1 MIKAALEERALENR
15 ERHLRYVTP
24 LDGMEC
30 LIDGERFI
38 NFGSNDYLGLSTHP
52 YLKERSME
60 FTEHFGAGSTAS
72 RLVCGNLSVYEELE
86 QKLADLKGTETSL
99 IFCSGFQL
107 NASVL
112 ECIGQ
117 IASAIFC
124 DRLSH
129 ASILMGVK
137 SSGIKFS
144 RFKHNDVSDLE
155 AKLNA
160 TAQSI
165 KAPWVVTET
174 VFGMDGDVCPL
185 DELIAKSRQYDFD
198 LFVDEAHAMG
208 VLGENGMGMAARRN
222 DIAIMMGTFSKGC
235 GAFGGYVACSAAM
248 KQFLVNFC
256 PGMIYSTG
264 LPPSALGAI
273 DAALHLIPQM
283 SDERLRLHSLSAN
296 FRIRLQE
303 MGFETGP
310 SVTQIIPIIIG
321 SNEDVV
327 SLSRYLES
335 KGIFAPAIRPPTVP
349 QNTARVRISL
359 SAKHSDSQVEN
370 LLNALKS
377 WRNGIK

>member
-1 MIKAALEERALENR
+1 MIEAALEERALGNR

-30 LIDGERFI
+30 IIDGVRFI
-38 NFGSNDYLGLSTHP
+38 NFGSNDYLGLSNHP

-86 QKLADLKGTETSL
+86 QKLANLKGTETSL

-117 IASAIFC
+117 IGSAIFC

-137 SSGIKFS
+137 SSGLRFS
-144 RFKHNDVSDLE
+144 RFKHNDLVDLE
-155 AKLNA
+155 DKIRAVA
-160 TAQSI
+160 PSD

-174 VFGMDGDVCPL
+174 VFGMDGDICPL
-185 DELIAKSRQYDFD
+185 DELIVKSRQNDFE

-208 VLGENGMGMAARRN
+208 VLGENGMGMAAKRTE
-222 DIAIMMGTFSKGC
+222 IAIMMGTFSKGC
-235 GAFGGYVACSAAM
+235 GAFGGYVACSTAM
-248 KQFLVNFC
+248 KKFLVNFC

-264 LPPSALGAI
+264 LPPAALGAI

-283 SDERLRLHSLSAN
+283 SQERSRLLSLSAD
-296 FRIRLQE
+296 FRTRLQE

-321 SNEDVV
+321 ADEDVL

-349 QNTARVRISL
+349 QNTARIRVSL
-359 SAKHSDSQVEN
+359 SAKHTEGQVEK
-370 LLNALKS
+370 LLDALKS
-377 WRNGIK
+377 WRDGKK